1 MADETERKDLPI
13 FPVEARDYVTAVAHY
28 YRGELSR
35 MISWRNRMDLTTN
48 WAIGAVAGMLSLA
61 LSTAAA
67 SHGVLLFAMLIV
79 FLILFIEA
87 RRYRFFHLYR
97 SRVRLLE
104 RHYYARVLTGLDI
117 AEQEHWLEQLGDDL
131 RAPRFSISLAQALS
145 RRLRRNYIWLFLIL
159 LLAWLLKATGIL
171 HDDGTAV
178 AAAFL
183 DDAAIGAIPGW
194 IVTACVAAFY
204 AVLAI
209 LLLRHRERPGE
220 LAYGEA
226 HV

>member
-1 MADETERKDLPI
+1 
-13 FPVEARDYVTAVAHY
+13 
-28 YRGELSR
+28 
-35 MISWRNRMDLTTN
+35 
-48 WAIGAVAGMLSLA
+48 
-61 LSTAAA
+61 
-67 SHGVLLFAMLIV
+67 
-79 FLILFIEA
+79 
-87 RRYRFFHLYR
+87 
-97 SRVRLLE
+97 VRLLE
-104 RHYYARVLTGLDI
+104 RHYYSRVLTGLDI

-145 RRLRRNYIWLFLIL
+145 RRLRRNYIWMFLIL

-171 HDDGTAV
+171 HDDGTA
-178 AAAFL
+178 AAFL
-183 DDAAIGAIPGW
+183 DDAALGAIPGW